1 MNDDEITDEI
11 DKKYKKLLDAARGVE
26 NTPDKLDDDSVEENN
41 SGKPTDDTTSASNMI
56 DMMLGKQSEKTID
69 SETMIQETQKRIWK
83 SLKHGI
89 EYDATVDRSDAFLRQ
104 HVNEKMHMVVL
115 FVDLVGSTN
124 ISLTLPEEKVA
135 IIISSF
141 AQEMALAIKQHNGF
155 VLKFVG
161 DAVIGYFI
169 HTSVLIA
176 ADNAVSCAQR
186 MIQIMDQGVNPILNN
201 YDYPDLLL
209 HIGLDYGDNMIV
221 RYGSDK
227 EKSHVDI
234 LGPTMNIAAKI
245 QSMANPQQILIGQHV
260 YDKIHP
266 SVQQKF
272 KKETWSESEWK
283 YNDRK
288 TGEPYTVYS
297 LDG

>member
-1 MNDDEITDEI
+1 MNDDDITDEI
-11 DKKYKKLLDAARGVE
+11 DKKYKKLLDAARGIDTMSDE
-26 NTPDKLDDDSVEENN
+26 SNDDSTEENN
-41 SGKPTDDTTSASNMI
+41 TKVTDDSTSASSMI

-104 HVNEKMHMVVL
+104 HVNEKLHMVVL

-141 AQEMALAIKQHNGF
+141 AQEMALAIKQHNGY

-186 MIQIMDQGVNPILNN
+186 MIQIMEQGVNPILNN

-234 LGPTMNIAAKI
+234 LGSTMNIAAKI
-245 QSMANPQQILIGQHV
+245 QSMAKPQQILIGQYV
-260 YDKIHP
+260 YEKIHP
-266 SVQQKF
+266 TVQEKF

-288 TGEPYTVYS
+288 TGKPYTVYS
-297 LDG
+297 LNG

>member
-11 DKKYKKLLDAARGVE
+11 DKKYEKLLDAARGIDTTSDE
-26 NTPDKLDDDSVEENN
+26 LNEESADGDNL
-41 SGKPTDDTTSASNMI
+41 GKSQDETSASNVI
-56 DMMLGKQSEKTID
+56 DMMLGKQAEKTID

-104 HVNEKMHMVVL
+104 HVNEKIHMVVL

-161 DAVIGYFI
+161 DAVIGYFM

-234 LGPTMNIAAKI
+234 LGSTMNIAAKI
-245 QSMANPQQILIGQHV
+245 QSMAKPQQILIGQYV
-260 YDKIHP
+260 YEKIHP
-266 SVQQKF
+266 NVQEKF

-288 TGEPYTVYS
+288 TGKPYTVYS
-297 LDG
+297 LNG

>member
-11 DKKYKKLLDAARGVE
+11 DKKYEKLLDAARGIDTTSDELNEKSTDVDNSE
-26 NTPDKLDDDSVEENN
+26 KSPDE
-41 SGKPTDDTTSASNMI
+41 TSASNMI
-56 DMMLGKQSEKTID
+56 DMMLGKQAEKTID

-104 HVNEKMHMVVL
+104 HVNEKIHMVVL

-141 AQEMALAIKQHNGF
+141 AQEMALAITQHNGF

-161 DAVIGYFI
+161 DAVIGYFMG
-169 HTSVLIA
+169 SSELLA
-176 ADNAVSCAQR
+176 ADN
-186 MIQIMDQGVNPILNN
+186 GVNCAKSMINILEKGIDPILKQH
-201 YDYPDLLL
+201 DYPELKVK
-209 HIGLDYGDNMIV
+209 IGLDYGANMIV

-234 LGPTMNIAAKI
+234 LGPAMNMASKI
-245 QSMANPQQILIGQHV
+245 QNMAKAQQIMIGEDVHSRL
-260 YDKIHP
+260 HP
-266 SVQQKF
+266 TLQDEFEKQDL
-272 KKETWSESEWK
+272 TDAEWK
-283 YNDRK
+283 YRYRATNKQYPIYLRK
-288 TGEPYTVYS
+288 N
-297 LDG
+297 

>member
-11 DKKYKKLLDAARGVE
+11 DKKYEKLLDAARGIDTTSDE
-26 NTPDKLDDDSVEENN
+26 LNEESADGDNL
-41 SGKPTDDTTSASNMI
+41 GKSQDETSASNVV
-56 DMMLGKQSEKTID
+56 DMMLGKQAEKTID

-104 HVNEKMHMVVL
+104 HVNEKIHMVVL

-161 DAVIGYFI
+161 DAVIGYFM

-245 QSMANPQQILIGQHV
+245 QSMAKPQQILIGHDV
-260 YDKIHP
+260 YEKIHP
-266 SVQQKF
+266 SLQQKF
-272 KKETWSESEWK
+272 KKESWSKSEWK
-283 YNDRK
+283 YNDKR
-288 TGEPYTVYS
+288 TGNPYNVYS

>member
-11 DKKYKKLLDAARGVE
+11 DKKYEKLLDAARGIDTTSDELNEKSTDVDNSE
-26 NTPDKLDDDSVEENN
+26 KSPDE
-41 SGKPTDDTTSASNMI
+41 TSASNMI
-56 DMMLGKQSEKTID
+56 DMMLGKQAEKTID

-104 HVNEKMHMVVL
+104 HVNEKIHMVVL

-161 DAVIGYFI
+161 DAVIGYFM

-245 QSMANPQQILIGQHV
+245 QSMAKPQQILIGHDV
-260 YDKIHP
+260 YEKIHP
-266 SVQQKF
+266 SLQQKF
-272 KKETWSESEWK
+272 KKESWSKSEWK
-283 YNDRK
+283 YNDKR
-288 TGEPYTVYS
+288 TGNPYTVYS

>member
-11 DKKYKKLLDAARGVE
+11 DKKYKKLLDAARGIDTMSDE
-26 NTPDKLDDDSVEENN
+26 SNDDSTEENN
-41 SGKPTDDTTSASNMI
+41 TKVTDDSTSASSMI

-104 HVNEKMHMVVL
+104 HVNEKLHMVVL

-141 AQEMALAIKQHNGF
+141 AQEMALAIKQHNGY

-186 MIQIMDQGVNPILNN
+186 MIQIMEQGVNPILNN

-234 LGPTMNIAAKI
+234 LGSTMNIAAKI
-245 QSMANPQQILIGQHV
+245 QSMAKPQQILIGQYV
-260 YDKIHP
+260 YEKIHP
-266 SVQQKF
+266 NVQEKF

-288 TGEPYTVYS
+288 TGKPYTVYS
-297 LDG
+297 LNG

>member
-1 MNDDEITDEI
+1 MNEDEITDAI
-11 DKKYKKLLDAARGVE
+11 DKKYEKLLDAAKGVE
-26 NTPDKLDDDSVEENN
+26 EAPDELNDNSMEE
-41 SGKPTDDTTSASNMI
+41 SGSEKSTDKTTSASNMV

-83 SLKHGI
+83 SLKQGI
-89 EYDATVDRSDAFLRQ
+89 EYDATVDRSDGFLRQ
-104 HVNEKMHMVVL
+104 HVNEKLPMVVL

-124 ISLTLPEEKVA
+124 ISLSLPEEKVA

-141 AQEMALAIKQHNGF
+141 AQEMALAISQHNGF

-186 MIQIMDQGVNPILNN
+186 MIEIMEKGVNPILNN

-245 QSMANPQQILIGQHV
+245 QSMAKPQQILIGQNV

-266 SVQQKF
+266 TVQEKF
-272 KKETWSESEWK
+272 NKEVWSESEWK
-283 YNDRK
+283 YNDKK
-288 TGEPYTVYS
+288 TGTPYTVYS

>member
-1 MNDDEITDEI
+1 
-11 DKKYKKLLDAARGVE
+11 
-26 NTPDKLDDDSVEENN
+26 
-41 SGKPTDDTTSASNMI
+41 
-56 DMMLGKQSEKTID
+56 
-69 SETMIQETQKRIWK
+69 
-83 SLKHGI
+83 
-89 EYDATVDRSDAFLRQ
+89 
-104 HVNEKMHMVVL
+104 MVVL

-161 DAVIGYFI
+161 DAVIGYFM

-186 MIQIMDQGVNPILNN
+186 MIQIMNQGVNPILNN

-245 QSMANPQQILIGQHV
+245 QSMAKPQQILVGQDV

-266 SVQQKF
+266 SLQEKF
-272 KKETWSESEWK
+272 KKESWSKNEWK
-283 YNDRK
+283 YNDKR
-288 TGEPYTVYS
+288 TGEPYPVYS

>member
-11 DKKYKKLLDAARGVE
+11 DKKYEKLLDAARGIDTTSDE
-26 NTPDKLDDDSVEENN
+26 LNEESADGDNL
-41 SGKPTDDTTSASNMI
+41 GKSQDETSASNVI
-56 DMMLGKQSEKTID
+56 DMMLGKQAEKTID

-104 HVNEKMHMVVL
+104 HVNEKIHMVVL

-161 DAVIGYFI
+161 DAVIGYFM
-169 HTSVLIA
+169 HTSILIA

-245 QSMANPQQILIGQHV
+245 QSMAKPQQILVGQDV

-266 SVQQKF
+266 SLQEKF
-272 KKETWSESEWK
+272 KKESWSKNEWK
-283 YNDRK
+283 YNDKR
-288 TGEPYTVYS
+288 TGEPYPVYS

>member
-11 DKKYKKLLDAARGVE
+11 DRKYEKLLDAARGVDTTSDE
-26 NTPDKLDDDSVEENN
+26 LNKNLEEENN
-41 SGKPTDDTTSASNMI
+41 PEKSNNDDTSASNVI

-104 HVNEKMHMVVL
+104 HVNEKLHMVVL

-141 AQEMALAIKQHNGF
+141 AQEMALAIKQHNGY

-161 DAVIGYFI
+161 DAVIGYFL

-209 HIGLDYGDNMIV
+209 HIGLDYGNNMIV

-245 QSMANPQQILIGQHV
+245 QSMAKPQQILIGQYV
-260 YDKIHP
+260 YEKIHP
-266 SVQQKF
+266 TLQQKF
-272 KKETWSESEWK
+272 KKEEWSETEWK

-288 TGEPYTVYS
+288 TGKPYIVYS
-297 LDG
+297 SSG

>member
-1 MNDDEITDEI
+1 MNDDDITDEI
-11 DKKYKKLLDAARGVE
+11 DKKYKKLLDAARGIDTMSDE
-26 NTPDKLDDDSVEENN
+26 SNDDSTEENN
-41 SGKPTDDTTSASNMI
+41 TKVTDDSTSASSMI

-104 HVNEKMHMVVL
+104 HVNEKLHMVVL

-141 AQEMALAIKQHNGF
+141 AQEMALAIKQHNGY

-186 MIQIMDQGVNPILNN
+186 MIQIMEQGVNPILNN

-209 HIGLDYGDNMIV
+209 HIGLDYGDNLIV

-234 LGPTMNIAAKI
+234 LGSTMNIAAKI
-245 QSMANPQQILIGQHV
+245 QSMAKPQQILIGQYV
-260 YDKIHP
+260 YEKIHP
-266 SVQQKF
+266 NVQEKF

-288 TGEPYTVYS
+288 TGKPYTVYS
-297 LDG
+297 LNG

>member
-11 DKKYKKLLDAARGVE
+11 DKKYEKLLDAARGIDTTSDE
-26 NTPDKLDDDSVEENN
+26 LNEESVNENN
-41 SGKPTDDTTSASNMI
+41 SEKPTDETSASNVV
-56 DMMLGKQSEKTID
+56 DMMLGKKVEKTID

-104 HVNEKMHMVVL
+104 HVNEKIHMVVL

-161 DAVIGYFI
+161 DAVIGYFM

-186 MIQIMDQGVNPILNN
+186 MIQIMNQGVNPILNN

-245 QSMANPQQILIGQHV
+245 QSMAKPQQILIGQDV

-266 SVQQKF
+266 SLQEKF
-272 KKETWSESEWK
+272 KKESWSKNEWK
-283 YNDRK
+283 YNDKR
-288 TGEPYTVYS
+288 TGEPYPVYS

>member
-11 DKKYKKLLDAARGVE
+11 DKKYEKLLDAARGIDTTSDE
-26 NTPDKLDDDSVEENN
+26 LNEESINENN
-41 SGKPTDDTTSASNMI
+41 SGKPTDETSASNVV
-56 DMMLGKQSEKTID
+56 DMMLGKKIEKTID

-104 HVNEKMHMVVL
+104 HVNEKIHMVVL

-161 DAVIGYFI
+161 DAVIGYFM

-186 MIQIMDQGVNPILNN
+186 MIQIMNQGVNPILNN

-234 LGPTMNIAAKI
+234 L
-245 QSMANPQQILIGQHV
+245 
-260 YDKIHP
+260 
-266 SVQQKF
+266 
-272 KKETWSESEWK
+272 
-283 YNDRK
+283 
-288 TGEPYTVYS
+288 
-297 LDG
+297 

>member
-1 MNDDEITDEI
+1 MNDDDITDEI
-11 DKKYKKLLDAARGVE
+11 DKKYKKLLDAARGIDTMSDE
-26 NTPDKLDDDSVEENN
+26 SNDDSTEENN
-41 SGKPTDDTTSASNMI
+41 TKVTDDSTSASSMI

-104 HVNEKMHMVVL
+104 HVNEKLHMVVL

-141 AQEMALAIKQHNGF
+141 AQEMALAIRQHSGY

-186 MIQIMDQGVNPILNN
+186 MIQIMEQGVSPILNN

-234 LGPTMNIAAKI
+234 LGSTMNIAAKI
-245 QSMANPQQILIGQHV
+245 QSMAKPQQILIGQYV
-260 YDKIHP
+260 YEKIHP
-266 SVQQKF
+266 NVQEKF

-288 TGEPYTVYS
+288 TGKPYTVYS
-297 LDG
+297 LNG

>member
-1 MNDDEITDEI
+1 MNDDDITDEI

-26 NTPDKLDDDSVEENN
+26 NTPDKLDDDSVKENN

-266 SVQQKF
+266 TVQQKF

>member
-11 DKKYKKLLDAARGVE
+11 DKKYEKLLDAARGIDTTSDE
-26 NTPDKLDDDSVEENN
+26 LNEESVNENN
-41 SGKPTDDTTSASNMI
+41 SEKPTDETSASNVV
-56 DMMLGKQSEKTID
+56 DMMLGKKIEKTID

-104 HVNEKMHMVVL
+104 HVNEKIHMVVL

-161 DAVIGYFI
+161 DAVIGYFM

-186 MIQIMDQGVNPILNN
+186 MIQIMNQGVNPILNN

-245 QSMANPQQILIGQHV
+245 QSMAKPQQILIGQDV

-266 SVQQKF
+266 SLQEKF
-272 KKETWSESEWK
+272 KKESWSKNEWK
-283 YNDRK
+283 YNDKR
-288 TGEPYTVYS
+288 TGEPYPVYS

>member
-1 MNDDEITDEI
+1 MNDDEITNEI
-11 DKKYKKLLDAARGVE
+11 DKDYEKLLDAAKGID
-26 NTPDKLDDDSVEENN
+26 TASEELNEE
-41 SGKPTDDTTSASNMI
+41 SADESSSKKSTDETTSASNVV
-56 DMMLGKQSEKTID
+56 DMMLGKKAEKTID

-83 SLKHGI
+83 SLKHGV

-104 HVNEKMHMVVL
+104 HVNEKIHMVVL

-141 AQEMALAIKQHNGF
+141 AQEMALAIRQHNGF

-161 DAVIGYFI
+161 DAVIGYFM

-245 QSMANPQQILIGQHV
+245 QSMAKPQQILIGQDV
-260 YDKIHP
+260 YEKIHP

-272 KKETWSESEWK
+272 RKESWSKSEWK
-283 YNDRK
+283 YNDKR
-288 TGEPYTVYS
+288 TGTPYHVYS

>member
-11 DKKYKKLLDAARGVE
+11 DKKYEKLLDEARGIDTTSDE
-26 NTPDKLDDDSVEENN
+26 LNEESTDENN
-41 SGKPTDDTTSASNMI
+41 SEKAADETSASNVV
-56 DMMLGKQSEKTID
+56 DMMLGKYEEKTID

-104 HVNEKMHMVVL
+104 HVNEKLHMVVL

-141 AQEMALAIKQHNGF
+141 AQEMALAIRQHSGY

-161 DAVIGYFI
+161 DAVIGYFM

-245 QSMANPQQILIGQHV
+245 QSMAKPQQILIGQYV
-260 YDKIHP
+260 YEKIHP
-266 SVQQKF
+266 NVQEKF

-288 TGEPYTVYS
+288 TGNHT
-297 LDG
+297 LFIH

>member
-11 DKKYKKLLDAARGVE
+11 DKKYEKLLDAARGIDVVSDE
-26 NTPDKLDDDSVEENN
+26 SNDESVDENN
-41 SGKPTDDTTSASNMI
+41 SEKSIDETSASNVV
-56 DMMLGKQSEKTID
+56 DMMLGKPAEKTID

-104 HVNEKMHMVVL
+104 HVNEKLHMVVL

-266 SVQQKF
+266 TVQQKF

>member
-11 DKKYKKLLDAARGVE
+11 DKKYKKLLDAARGID
-26 NTPDKLDDDSVEENN
+26 TKSDKLDDDSLKKNK
-41 SGKPTDDTTSASNMI
+41 SKKSTDKTTSASNMI

-104 HVNEKMHMVVL
+104 HVNEKIHMVVL
-115 FVDLVGSTN
+115 FVDLVASTN

-186 MIQIMDQGVNPILNN
+186 MIQIMEQGVNPILNN

-245 QSMANPQQILIGQHV
+245 QSMAKPQQILIGHDV

-266 SVQQKF
+266 TLQKKF
-272 KKETWSESEWK
+272 KKESWSKNEWK
-283 YNDRK
+283 YTDKK
-288 TGEPYTVYS
+288 TGKPYTVYS

>member
-11 DKKYKKLLDAARGVE
+11 DKKYEKLLDEARGIDTTSDE
-26 NTPDKLDDDSVEENN
+26 LNEETTDENN
-41 SGKPTDDTTSASNMI
+41 SEKVADETSASNVV
-56 DMMLGKQSEKTID
+56 DMMLGKHAEKTID

-89 EYDATVDRSDAFLRQ
+89 EYEATVDRSDAFLRQ
-104 HVNEKMHMVVL
+104 HVNEKIHMVVL

-161 DAVIGYFI
+161 DAVIGYFM

-245 QSMANPQQILIGQHV
+245 QSMAKPQQILIGHDV
-260 YDKIHP
+260 YEKIHP
-266 SVQQKF
+266 SMQQKF
-272 KKETWSESEWK
+272 KKESWSKSEWK
-283 YNDRK
+283 YNDKR
-288 TGEPYTVYS
+288 TGNPYSVYS